1 MASSKPAWTT
11 ELLRSPHETP
21 DKARRVREMFNA
33 IASRYELVNSLFSA
47 RRDAAWRRRAVELAQ
62 VGEDDA
68 VLDVACG
75 TGDFARAFARAR
87 PRLVVGVDFAHQML
101 LRALGRGPGPL
112 GWCEADAQRLP
123 FRSGSVNIVSC
134 AFGVRNFE
142 NLGAGLSEMFRV
154 LKPGGRAVILEFTR
168 PANPL
173 MRTVFE
179 FYSGRVMPLAASLV
193 SGDRSGAYRY
203 LPSSVVS
210 FLDADRLC
218 ERLRSVGFV
227 RSTATPLTM
236 SVVTVYVATRD

>member
-1 MASSKPAWTT
+1 
-11 ELLRSPHETP
+11 
-21 DKARRVREMFNA
+21 
-33 IASRYELVNSLFSA
+33 
-47 RRDAAWRRRAVELAQ
+47 
-62 VGEDDA
+62 
-68 VLDVACG
+68 
-75 TGDFARAFARAR
+75 
-87 PRLVVGVDFAHQML
+87 ML

-112 GWCEADAQRLP
+112 AWCEADAQQLP
-123 FRSGSVNIVSC
+123 FRSGSFNIVSC

-142 NLGAGLSEMFRV
+142 NLGAGLGEMFRV